1 MTNTEAW
8 DYAIG
13 IIKVDGLEPT
23 EDFKRMIELEKKG
36 EITREDLK
44 KYLDYK
50 YSLFSKLKK
59 AEERASREGWIDAED
74 LEKELEIYDI

>member
-1 MTNTEAW
+1 MIICA
-8 DYAIG
+8 
-13 IIKVDGLEPT
+13 IKVDGLEPT
-23 EDFKRMIELEKKG
+23 EDFKIMIELEKKG

-50 YSLFSKLKK
+50 YSMFSKLKK

>member
-1 MTNTEAW
+1 
-8 DYAIG
+8 
-13 IIKVDGLEPT
+13 
-23 EDFKRMIELEKKG
+23 MIELEKKG

-74 LEKELEIYDI
+74 LEKELEIYDKLWRIASGGP

>member
-1 MTNTEAW
+1 MTNKEAW

-13 IIKVDGLEPT
+13 LLKVDSLEPT

-50 YSLFSKLKK
+50 YSMFSKLKK
-59 AEERASREGWIDAED
+59 AEERASREGWIDAEN

>member
-1 MTNTEAW
+1 MINTELFSA
-8 DYAIG
+8 Y
-13 IIKVDGLEPT
+13 
-23 EDFKRMIELEKKG
+23 KRMIELEKKG

-74 LEKELEIYDI
+74 LEKELEIYDKL

>member
-13 IIKVDGLEPT
+13 LIKVDGLEPT
-23 EDFKRMIELEKKG
+23 EDFKIMIELEKKG

-44 KYLDYK
+44 KYLDGKYK
-50 YSLFSKLKK
+50 QERSSKDFV
-59 AEERASREGWIDAED
+59 RR
-74 LEKELEIYDI
+74 